1 MITLFLYNWEKK
13 NIGILFYLS
22 RNEPQTTASTGS
34 RKSSS
39 EKEDEETEEE
49 PGPLNLSKRDRA
61 VSSNMTHHYPDRE
74 LHYDSESSQEEAP
87 LNLCLRVQS
96 NNQALPNTTGSETP
110 ERQTIINDEVCTI
123 VPPREQEI
131 DPCDQRHTAAF
142 ALCQLA
148 SSKNIINDS
157 STDQQETTEGQNN
170 QSLPSPDKS
179 PNKDTPDTPIQS
191 TRALGQKR
199 VNSRPLR
206 HTTKRAKV
214 KEPARTQ
221 RKRSQNC

>member
-1 MITLFLYNWEKK
+1 MNDYAIIYIIGK
-13 NIGILFYLS
+13 NIGILSCLY
-22 RNEPQTTASTGS
+22 RNEPQTTASARS
-34 RKSSS
+34 SESSS

-49 PGPLNLSKRDRA
+49 PGPLNLSKKDRA
-61 VSSNMTHHYPDRE
+61 ISSNMTHHYPDRE
-74 LHYDSESSQEEAP
+74 LHYDSESSQDEAP

-110 ERQTIINDEVCTI
+110 EKQTIINAEVSTV

-148 SSKNIINDS
+148 SSKDIVNDS
-157 STDQQETTEGQNN
+157 SIGQQETNEGQNS

-179 PNKDTPDTPIQS
+179 PVNDIPDTPKQS

-199 VNSRPLR
+199 VNNRPLR
-206 HTTKRAKV
+206 HTAKRAKV